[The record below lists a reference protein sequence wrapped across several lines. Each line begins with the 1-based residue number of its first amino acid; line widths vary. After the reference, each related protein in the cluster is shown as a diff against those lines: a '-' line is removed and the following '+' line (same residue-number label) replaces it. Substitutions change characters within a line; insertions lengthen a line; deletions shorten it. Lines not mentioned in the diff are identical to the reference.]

1 MGTVLR
7 RLVRAVPHVP
17 RAGRGGQGPGTV
29 FGVSWAVHA
38 TSVAES
44 CLQRNAWICPEYVRT
59 RQSILLDAL
68 VEHVGLTFAAVAL
81 GLLVALPLGVLA
93 SRSQLVETG
102 ASGIATVLYTIPS
115 LAMFP
120 LLLAVGLPFG
130 PSIVVVGLAIYTLG
144 ILLRNIVVGLRGV
157 PEDTLDAADGMGLS
171 ARRRLWSVELPLA
184 LPAIL
189 AGVRIATVST
199 VALVTVGGLFGFGGL
214 GNRII
219 TGQQT
224 RFNAEVLT
232 ATVMIV
238 VLALLLDGL
247 LLLLERR
254 ATPWARGRAA

>member
-1 MGTVLR
+1 
-7 RLVRAVPHVP
+7 
-17 RAGRGGQGPGTV
+17 
-29 FGVSWAVHA
+29 VSWAVHA

-44 CLQRNAWICPEYVRT
+44 CLQRNAWVCPEYVRT
-59 RQSILLDAL
+59 RSDILLEAL

-81 GLLVALPLGVLA
+81 GLVVALPLGVLA

-102 ASGIATVLYTIPS
+102 VSSIATVLYTIPS

-144 ILLRNIVVGLRGV
+144 ILLRNIVVGIHGV
-157 PEDTLDAADGMGLS
+157 PDDTLDAATGMGLS

-199 VALVTVGGLFGFGGL
+199 VALVTVGGFFGYGGL
-214 GNRII
+214 GNLLIN
-219 TGQQT
+219 GQRT
-224 RFNAEVLT
+224 TFNAEVLT
-232 ATVMIV
+232 ATVLV
-238 VLALLLDGL
+238 VALALCLDGL
-247 LLLLERR
+247 LLLLDRR
-254 ATPWARGRAA
+254 ATPWARRRAA

>member
-1 MGTVLR
+1 MTL
-7 RLVRAVPHVP
+7 
-17 RAGRGGQGPGTV
+17 
-29 FGVSWAVHA
+29 AVHA
-38 TSVAES
+38 TRVAGS
-44 CLQRNAWICPEYVRT
+44 CLQRNAWVCPEYVRT
-59 RQSILLDAL
+59 RSDILRDAL
-68 VEHVGLTFAAVAL
+68 TEHVALTFAAVAL
-81 GLLVALPLGVLA
+81 GLVVALPLGVLA
-93 SRSQLVETG
+93 SRSQAVEAT
-102 ASGIATVLYTIPS
+102 ASSIATVLYTVPS

-120 LLLAVGLPFG
+120 LLLALGLPFG

-157 PEDTLDAADGMGLS
+157 PEDTLDAATGMGLS

-219 TGQQT
+219 VGQRT
-224 RFNAEVLT
+224 DFRAEVLT
-232 ATVMIV
+232 ATVLVV
-238 VLALLLDGL
+238 VLALALDGL

-254 ATPWARGRAA
+254 VTPWARGRAA

>member
-1 MGTVLR
+1 M
-7 RLVRAVPHVP
+7 
-17 RAGRGGQGPGTV
+17 
-29 FGVSWAVHA
+29 SWAVHA

-44 CLQRNAWICPEYVRT
+44 CLQRNAWVCPEYVRT
-59 RQSILLDAL
+59 RSDILLEAL

-81 GLLVALPLGVLA
+81 GLVVALPLGVLA

-102 ASGIATVLYTIPS
+102 VSSIATVLYTIPS

-144 ILLRNIVVGLRGV
+144 ILLRNIVVGIHGV
-157 PEDTLDAADGMGLS
+157 PDDTLDAATGMGLS

-199 VALVTVGGLFGFGGL
+199 VALVTVGGFFGYGGL
-214 GNRII
+214 GNLLIN
-219 TGQQT
+219 GQRT
-224 RFNAEVLT
+224 TFNAEVLT
-232 ATVMIV
+232 ATVLV
-238 VLALLLDGL
+238 VALALCLDGL
-247 LLLLERR
+247 LLLLDRR
-254 ATPWARGRAA
+254 ATPWARRRAA